1 MHLGSIGCRH
11 SPPVRQEPEQKMT
24 KLRREPTKAELEK
37 AGSRDPALQSAVGV
51 KREAEGCGERP

>member
-1 MHLGSIGCRH
+1 
-11 SPPVRQEPEQKMT
+11 MT

-51 KREAEGCGERP
+51 KREAEGCRERP